1 MQKIE
6 DASLASRLR
15 AKVNAFNLKSAV
27 VVGSATLLFVVVP
40 ELVSP

>member
-15 AKVNAFNLKSAV
+15 AKVNAFNLKSAF

-40 ELVSP
+40 ELLSP